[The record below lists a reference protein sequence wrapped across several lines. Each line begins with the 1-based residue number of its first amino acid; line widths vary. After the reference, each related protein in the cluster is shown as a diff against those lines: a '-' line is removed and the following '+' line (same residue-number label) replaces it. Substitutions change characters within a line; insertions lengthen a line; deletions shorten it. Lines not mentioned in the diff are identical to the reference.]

1 MTASRCARDWVP
13 VAAALVIGGW
23 GANQFTPLS
32 VLYRMAEGWPRLE
45 VVAMFTIY
53 LVGLAPALFLGC
65 WTADRV
71 GRRRVVR
78 PALAVAA
85 AASALLAQRRR

>member
-53 LVGLAPALFLGC
+53 LVGLVPALFLGC

-78 PALAVAA
+78 PALAVPPRRAPCW
-85 AASALLAQRRR
+85 QRRR